1 MSTMSSNADT
11 PTSAASLGTEVATL
25 RVHRAGRTDVRLTAS
40 ILGDGAWLGE
50 RVAIEGL
57 PAGTVRYL
65 ADLVFP
71 LPPEGRL
78 LSIRKAAY
86 VDLGRVVEL
95 AEDHCEV
102 AIAWRSASLAPLFP
116 VFAGRLVVRPTGLG
130 LEGHYAPPG
139 GVVGRVADRM
149 LLNTAARGT
158 AHWFLDHLATEAR
171 TRPGSVL

>member
-1 MSTMSSNADT
+1 MTPSNAVA
-11 PTSAASLGTEVATL
+11 PTSTTPLGTEVATL
-25 RVHRAGRTDVRLTAS
+25 RVHRAGRTDVRLVAS

-50 RVAIEGL
+50 RVAMAGL

-65 ADLVFP
+65 TDLVFP

-78 LSIRKAAY
+78 LSLRKAAY
-86 VDLGRVVEL
+86 VDLGRVEQV
-95 AEDHCEV
+95 ADDHCEV

-116 VFAGRLVVRPTGLG
+116 VFAGRLIVRPTGIG

-158 AHWFLDHLATEAR
+158 AHWFLDHLATEAG
-171 TRPGSVL
+171 TRPGGVL